1 MRAVPAARDVQ
12 TIVRRR
18 LALLLAM
25 VVVAT
30 LSGVVSLVVLGQ
42 ELRHYRNDVTP
53 TVDVVADAR
62 EAYEIAESAGTRALL
77 RADASSRARMYA
89 AWQAYQE
96 RLAAAQA
103 RARVVLADDAMAQ
116 VRSAGDEWYRQ
127 TDAALARS
135 AAERLTTADESD
147 LAATDVRAAFDAVQA
162 RADELRDDRRAVYDG
177 MAQTALLVT
186 IVAMLTAIGVGIGLG
201 TRTVRLLSRGLRQLD
216 AAVRAR
222 QAGDHSVRAD
232 TSDGSTEVRSLAGAF
247 NDLMDAD
254 DARAAAQERALE
266 LRGIIDD
273 VAASLAGIAENSRG
287 WDLACRRVGE
297 SLSVEAVTVYGWDG
311 AATTALGRW
320 TSPDVDMTD
329 AVFARASTGEGWPPE
344 RPLIAENAGQIGR
357 LLPRPIADAVLD
369 AGVVAGAV
377 YPLTVAGEVVGVL
390 SVGSSSERIWSPG
403 EQEMLDRFALH
414 AARSVA
420 THRYVQSLRA
430 LDTDKSDFLATTSHE
445 LRTPLTSIAGYLE
458 MLGEGDF
465 GELNAQQANV
475 FAIIERNVARL
486 RALIDDLLILN
497 QLDSGKAA
505 TVRESLCLDV
515 TIDQVIDLLQPIADD
530 AGVTLRRD
538 GAAAG
543 LWVRG
548 DRDQIERAL
557 VHVVSNAI
565 KFSES
570 GGTVRLAVRRI
581 AGQIQLT
588 CTDDGLGIPANDL
601 SRVFERFF
609 RAGNAQERHVQG
621 TGLGLAAV
629 KAIIEGHGGRVTVTS
644 AEGHGT
650 TVTFV
655 LPEYRRPPGPADT
668 AGDRPGR
675 HLAG

>member
-1 MRAVPAARDVQ
+1 MPAARDVQ

-18 LALLLAM
+18 LAMLLAL
-25 VVVAT
+25 VVLVM
-30 LSGVVSLVVLGQ
+30 LSGVISLAVLGQ
-42 ELRHYRNDVTP
+42 ELTHYRNDVTP
-53 TVDVVADAR
+53 TVDSLADAR
-62 EAYEIAESAGTRALL
+62 SFYERAESAGTRALL
-77 RADASSRARMYA
+77 TGDASSRSRLYA
-89 AWQAYQE
+89 DWQSYQD
-96 RLAAAQA
+96 RLAAAES
-103 RARVVLADDAMAQ
+103 RTRLIMSPDAMVQ
-116 VRSAGDEWYRQ
+116 VRSAGDQWYRQ
-127 TDAALARS
+127 IDAAVTS
-135 AAERLTTADESD
+135 PAAQRLSTADESD
-147 LAATDVRAAFDAVQA
+147 RAATDVRAAFDAVQA
-162 RADELRDDRRAVYDG
+162 RAGDLRDERRDVYDG
-177 MAQTALLVT
+177 MANTALALT
-186 IVAMLTAIGVGIGLG
+186 ILATLTAIGVGIRLG

-222 QAGDHSVRAD
+222 QGGDHTVRAD
-232 TSDGSTEVRSLAGAF
+232 TSDGSTEVRSLAKAF

-254 DARAAAQERALE
+254 DAQAAARERALE

-273 VAASLAGIAENSRG
+273 VAASLAGTAEDSDG
-287 WDLACRRVGE
+287 WGTACRRVGE
-297 SLSVEAVTVYGWDG
+297 SLMVEAVTVYGWDG

-320 TSPDVDMTD
+320 TSPAVDRVVS
-329 AVFARASTGEGWPPE
+329 VFSNVPTGDGWPPE
-344 RPLIAENAGQIGR
+344 RPLVAENAEQIMQ
-357 LLPRPIADAVLD
+357 LLPGPIATGVID
-369 AGVVAGAV
+369 AGVAAGAV
-377 YPLTVAGEVVGVL
+377 YPLTVAGEIVGVL
-390 SVGSSSERIWSPG
+390 SVGSSRERAWSPA
-403 EQEMLDRFALH
+403 ELEMLDRFAFH

-465 GELNAQQANV
+465 GELNAQQGNV

-486 RALIDDLLILN
+486 RALIEDLLILN

-505 TVRESLCLDV
+505 TVRERLCLGVKIDRVVDV
-515 TIDQVIDLLQPIADD
+515 LQPIADA

-538 GAAAG
+538 GSAAD
-543 LWVRG
+543 LCVRG

-557 VHVVSNAI
+557 SHVVSNAI
-565 KFSES
+565 KFSEP
-570 GGTVRLAVRRI
+570 GGTVRLRARRV

-601 SRVFERFF
+601 PRVFERFF

-655 LPEYRRPPGPADT
+655 LPEYHLPADPT
-668 AGDRPGR
+668 ERAGNPSRQP
-675 HLAG
+675 LAG